1 MAIQINPTTGLKEF
15 NTRAAKAA
23 VAIAGQGYGVES
35 NEALKTLPEAPPGA
49 AFNAEEQ
56 ARYRDFKEARRGAA
70 DYIAMEGEFSHYL
83 TDLYSDEPVP
93 RESLSDEC
101 EILVVGAGFAG
112 LLLWH
117 KLQEAGFTDVR
128 FCEKG
133 GDVGGTWYWNRYP
146 GVACDVEAYSY
157 LPLLE
162 EMGYIP
168 SMKFAS
174 GFEIMEYCQN
184 LAERFGFYEHCLF
197 HTTVTETRWEAAQ
210 KRWVVSTQGLKDD
223 IRYADNESPFDR
235 LDGRDKVLEAIL
247 NTNIMGGFTLLY
259 DSLKSREYGSN
270 FWASLLGPAA
280 SNISNVLEGGYDYAI
295 KGNSRNISRE
305 IANLIP
311 LLRNIPTA
319 RDIKNDFVDYVE
331 ENLEEFRD
339 NTVDFIGD

>member
-1 MAIQINPTTGLKEF
+1 MSDPRF
-15 NTRAAKAA
+15 AA
-23 VAIAGQGYGVES
+23 VAQLKGFMLTFGNVVGGRLWSEVIQPVYTAQRLPV
-35 NEALKTLPEAPPGA
+35 NEALK
-49 AFNAEEQ
+49 
-56 ARYRDFKEARRGAA
+56 Y
-70 DYIAMEGEFSHYL
+70 
-83 TDLYSDEPVP
+83 
-93 RESLSDEC
+93 
-101 EILVVGAGFAG
+101 
-112 LLLWH
+112 
-117 KLQEAGFTDVR
+117 
-128 FCEKG
+128 
-133 GDVGGTWYWNRYP
+133 
-146 GVACDVEAYSY
+146 GVALSA
-157 LPLLE
+157 
-162 EMGYIP
+162 IIA
-168 SMKFAS
+168 AS
-174 GFEIMEYCQN
+174 
-184 LAERFGFYEHCLF
+184 LAI
-197 HTTVTETRWEAAQ
+197 
-210 KRWVVSTQGLKDD
+210 QGLKDD